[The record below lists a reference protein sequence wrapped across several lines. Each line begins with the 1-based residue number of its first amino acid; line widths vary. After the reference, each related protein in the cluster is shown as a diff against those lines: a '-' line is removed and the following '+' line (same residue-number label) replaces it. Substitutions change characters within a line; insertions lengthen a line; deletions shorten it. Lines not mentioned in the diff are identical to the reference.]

1 MEKLVGRNVR
11 NSINLSYGRFYSK
24 QNQKKIHRKSLVAVV
39 SSRLPP
45 GHRPY
50 RQALLAGQ
58 PQLLSS
64 SPPPQPPHPS
74 MSCPSV
80 GSCSL
85 LACRFD
91 RSPAIEALLA
101 CRARPMVP
109 PLPHSLLFSAHL
121 LACRARPMVPPLPH
135 SLLFSAHLLATFSL
149 LFTLAWATCL
159 KSSDVGRPVPARR
172 GSFVFFRAVVSFL
185 GCARVFFVLDSCF

>member
-121 LACRARPMVPPLPH
+121 LA
-135 SLLFSAHLLATFSL
+135 TFSL

-172 GSFVFFRAVVSFL
+172 VSFVFFRAVVSFL